1 MRWTLEDHEIF
12 AKLEVDVNPDQ
23 EYQMHQAYF
32 WLGLAQASLAELFL
46 ALARGLR
53 SIDKHKL
60 PSNKTHQHQNHH
72 FSNACPHIKNGVT
85 HGDSSAG
92 GSSAGGS
99 CKMATCAC

>member
-1 MRWTLEDHEIF
+1 MRWTSEGHYMVF
-12 AKLEVDVNPDQ
+12 AELEVDVSSDQ

-46 ALARGLR
+46 ALAGDLQ

-60 PSNKTHQHQNHH
+60 PSNKIHQHQNHH
-72 FSNACPHIKNGVT
+72 FSNAYPHIKNSVT

-92 GSSAGGS
+92 G
-99 CKMATCAC
+99 KNQ